1 MQYASED
8 ISGEAFMKRVQ
19 ERMKLLD
26 IQPRQLAQAIGR
38 NESTTKN
45 IVYKGSECNRLTLI
59 LLAKALHTTVE
70 YLATGALIADAEETI
85 TLTIHTP
92 EALAISQGYTEVR
105 RTSRD
110 SDLPIKS
117 LPLPKR
123 LIQSHG
129 VDPEKVRA
137 MYVNSDALQG
147 TLDQGDIALVDTATT
162 FLHEGCFLICIRDTV
177 IMRLASPVTSGFALT
192 STNLNIVGTTVT
204 VDQAGEMNSTYQ
216 VGGMNSKGMAI
227 VGKIFLRVNMN
238 RL

>member
-8 ISGEAFMKRVQ
+8 ISVDAFMKRVQ
-19 ERMKLLD
+19 ERMELLD
-26 IQPRQLAQAIGR
+26 IKPKQLAQLISR

-59 LLAKALHTTVE
+59 LLAKALRTTVE

-92 EALAISQGYTEVR
+92 ESLAISQGFADVR

-129 VDPEKVRA
+129 VNPEKARA
-137 MYVNSDALQG
+137 MYINSDALQG
-147 TLDQGDIALVDTATT
+147 TLDQGSIALVDTDTK

-177 IMRLASPVTSGFALT
+177 IMRLASPVSSGFALT
-192 STNLNIVGTTVT
+192 STNVNIVGTTVT
-204 VDQAGEMNSTYQ
+204 LDST
-216 VGGMNSKGMAI
+216 GAMNSKGTAV
-227 VGKIFLRVNMN
+227 VGKIFLRISMN

>member
-85 TLTIHTP
+85 TLTIHT
-92 EALAISQGYTEVR
+92 IV
-105 RTSRD
+105 
-110 SDLPIKS
+110 
-117 LPLPKR
+117 
-123 LIQSHG
+123 
-129 VDPEKVRA
+129 
-137 MYVNSDALQG
+137 
-147 TLDQGDIALVDTATT
+147 
-162 FLHEGCFLICIRDTV
+162 CW
-177 IMRLASPVTSGFALT
+177 
-192 STNLNIVGTTVT
+192 NLG
-204 VDQAGEMNSTYQ
+204 
-216 VGGMNSKGMAI
+216 
-227 VGKIFLRVNMN
+227 
-238 RL
+238 